1 MRYCFDIDGTICT
14 NTEGDYHL
22 AQPFFER
29 IEAINQLYKNGHT
42 ILFFTARG
50 STTGIDWKEA
60 TQKQLKKWKVQY
72 HELCFGKPMYDIHI
86 DDRSM
91 NADDFFSPRSKKRH

>member
-22 AQPFFER
+22 AQPLLER
-29 IEAINQLYKNGHT
+29 IKEINGLYHKGHT

-50 STTGIDWKEA
+50 STTGIDWREA
-60 TQKQLKKWKVQY
+60 TQKQLKEWGALY
-72 HELCFGKPMYDIHI
+72 HELYFGKPMYDIHI
-86 DDRSM
+86 DDKSK
-91 NADDFFSPRSKKRH
+91 NAEDFFGRELI